1 MSGKRHI
8 FLLIFLCLAFV
19 LNAQEARKHDISAD
33 FMAMGLVGYNTTYQ
47 WYGGTDLK
55 GVMHID
61 NTDFTINIE
70 ALTEKTFSLGLTGSQ
85 AFKVCDRGY
94 VFVDGTIHTRV
105 FPQYDV
111 YEVVY
116 AGSVGYK
123 MRHFSVQ
130 MGMFSRTIDMISR
143 SWHSLDSP
151 VTEPFNLLYK
161 FKYSIM
167 GFDNKWDIDLTFANY
182 NDYEYERMWEPMFS
196 MGGRWDFKDRW
207 SAVAEGMLQPAGQF
221 HGTIKF
227 CEATLRAGIIFKLR

>member
-1 MSGKRHI
+1 MVKKRLV
-8 FLLIFLCLAFV
+8 FLLICLFSMTV
-19 LNAQEARKHDISAD
+19 LNAQEARKHAISAD
-33 FMAMGLVGYNTTYQ
+33 VEAKGLVGFNNTYR
-47 WYGGTDLK
+47 WYEGLDMK
-55 GVMHID
+55 GVLHID
-61 NTDFTINIE
+61 NTDFTLNIE